1 MKKYFVN
8 FAALSGF
15 ALFFSAVLTLSSC
28 SEEVMNLKEQE
39 DATAPVTVRVSDF
52 SVTTEEMP
60 SGGGM
65 TRAVVNPASYD
76 AVGAIDLAF
85 YSGATEVYKHTQL
98 RGDNTSYT
106 TFGEFSCNL
115 PVGNYTMVVVGRG
128 YFADDVFT
136 LTSPTVAGYTS
147 DHVRETF
154 VATQAVNI
162 TGTDPVNL
170 SATLERIVAKVLVVS
185 TDGKLADA
193 KKVRTTFSA
202 SGKGLNPSTGL
213 ATTNTGFSNTVGVSS
228 PAGSASTSINFA
240 FLYSDEQTMNVT
252 VDVLNEAGDAICTH
266 TIHNVPLKRNRITKL
281 RGPIYTATSLTTSAF
296 QLETDWL
303 PDHTVNF

>member
-1 MKKYFVN
+1 MKKFSIN
-8 FAALSGF
+8 FSALSGF

-28 SEEVMNLKEQE
+28 SEEVMNLENQE
-39 DATAPVTVRVSDF
+39 TVPVHIRVNEF
-52 SVTTEEMP
+52 SVSLADIP
-60 SGGGM
+60 DAQ
-65 TRAVVNPASYD
+65 TRAVQDVADYD
-76 AVGAIDLAF
+76 GVGAIDLAF
-85 YSGATEVYKHTQL
+85 YSGATEVFKATQV
-98 RGDNTSYT
+98 RGDGSYT

-185 TDGKLADA
+185 TDGKLAEA

-213 ATTNTGFSNTVGVSS
+213 ATTNTGFSNTVGVSTA
-228 PAGSASTSINFA
+228 AGTTSTSINFA

-281 RGPIYTATSLTTSAF
+281 SGPIYTAMSLTTSAF

-303 PDHTVNF
+303 SEHTVNF

>member
-28 SEEVMNLKEQE
+28 SEEVMNLENQE

-52 SVTTEEMP
+52 SMTTEEMP

-65 TRAVVNPASYD
+65 MRAVVNPASYEG
-76 AVGAIDLAF
+76 VGAIDLAF
-85 YSGATEVYKHTQL
+85 YSGGTEVFKTTQV
-98 RGDNTSYT
+98 RGDGNYT

-136 LTSPTVAGYTS
+136 LTSPTMAGYTS

-154 VATQAVNI
+154 VATQSVNI
-162 TGTDPVNL
+162 TNTNAVDL

-185 TDGKLADA
+185 TDGKSADA
-193 KKVRTTFSA
+193 KRVRTTFSA

-252 VDVLNEAGDAICTH
+252 VDVLNKAGDVICTH
-266 TIHNVPLKRNRITKL
+266 TIHNVPLKRNRVTKL

-303 PDHTVNF
+303 PEHTVNF